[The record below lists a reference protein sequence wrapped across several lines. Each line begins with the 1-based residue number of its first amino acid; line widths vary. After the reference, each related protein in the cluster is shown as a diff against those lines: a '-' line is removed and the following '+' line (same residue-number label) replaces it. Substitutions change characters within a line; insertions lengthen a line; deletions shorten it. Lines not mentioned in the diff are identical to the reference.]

1 MTLRTSIIGLELSR
15 KTGLIEWFLAQ
26 RGEIRG
32 FTKAVYTGLSTAEM
46 SRVIERVLLEHPD
59 LSGVWQ
65 VASAPINKYDL
76 LVRFSE
82 VLGRRDIEII
92 PDDVVKID
100 RSLVPIAF
108 EKTTGYSAP
117 GWDEMLE
124 ELGAEVRQRQS

>member
-1 MTLRTSIIGLELSR
+1 MRILILGGDGMLGHRLLIHLQQEYDVRMTLRR
-15 KTGLIEWFLAQ
+15 
-26 RGEIRG
+26 
-32 FTKAVYTGLSTAEM
+32 
-46 SRVIERVLLEHPD
+46 D

-92 PDDVVKID
+92 PDDAVKID

-108 EKTTGYSAP
+108 EKATGYSAP

-124 ELGAEVRQRQS
+124 ELGAEVRQRQTPGAERERRFGREDSRR

>member
-1 MTLRTSIIGLELSR
+1 MRILILGGDGMLGHRLLIHLQQEHDVRMTLRR
-15 KTGLIEWFLAQ
+15 
-26 RGEIRG
+26 
-32 FTKAVYTGLSTAEM
+32 
-46 SRVIERVLLEHPD
+46 D

-82 VLGRRDIEII
+82 VLGRRDIKII

-108 EKTTGYSAP
+108 EKATGYSAP

-124 ELGAEVRQRQS
+124 ELGAEVRKRQTPGAEREKVW